1 MKKVLSL
8 CLAVSAAA
16 VCPSSSIVSAAPAE
30 KRLEREA
37 RAASATRAV
46 AGQGQSLV
54 RGREHRR
61 AAEAAFELGVKYARA
76 GRHREAVS
84 AFREAVLYDPGHADA
99 HFSLGHALYD
109 LGRWAEA
116 VESLK
121 LAASLN
127 PKDTEALNYLGAS
140 YFRQGLYEQ
149 AIEAYKRALLVKPD
163 LADVRYNIANAF
175 FKLGRYEPAVLYY
188 REAGYLRPK
197 SAELFNDMGVAYA
210 EWGRH
215 AEAAEAFKRAAS
227 HNSNDAYAQ
236 NNLALA
242 YHLGGQR
249 QEAAKALERALR
261 SAPRDESIQHNAA
274 LLSANPA
281 ASGAAVGDRVSLR
294 AGDRVGGQASGRW
307 LGRSDLIRGVH
318 AAGSADAEAETET
331 ASATSAEAP
340 APTPAGLPA
349 PTPAP
354 TPAATPLATP
364 VATPTPTPVA
374 TPEATPR
381 AAQVI
386 NDPAPLAARVATETA
401 AATPPAP
408 DFSEPAPGA
417 PRVGK
422 TGDNAPGDEAGA
434 APEEGGPPSANGGAA
449 APAANAAEPAAA
461 PAPTSVYRVGVGDVL
476 DIRLLDDRT
485 RNSTLFTVQPGGLL
499 EYAPLGD
506 PVVVAGKTTDEIADH
521 IKAELRRRAL
531 RDDPQ
536 VSVGVR
542 EYVSHTVIVSGLVGE
557 PGAKALRREAVP
569 LYVVV
574 ADAQPLPEAKRA
586 LITSDS
592 GGRRL
597 EVSLDDQAAMNTL
610 VRPGDVVNLLGKEQ
624 QFYFIGGKVE
634 APGQKDFHSGITLTQ
649 AILAAG
655 GALHASKTALV
666 TRQTADGL
674 LSVVEHN
681 LKKIMSGGAPDP
693 RLQPGDRIEVIR

>member
-1 MKKVLSL
+1 MKKFLSL
-8 CLAVSAAA
+8 CLAASAA
-16 VCPSSSIVSAAPAE
+16 VGCPAISAAGAAHAP
-30 KRLEREA
+30 
-37 RAASATRAV
+37 AASARSPRDVAV
-46 AGQGQSLV
+46 QDKSLI
-54 RGREHRR
+54 RGREHAR
-61 AAEAAFELGVKYARA
+61 AAEAAFDLGVKYARA
-76 GRHREAVS
+76 GRHREAVE

-116 VESLK
+116 AAALE

-140 YFRQGLYEQ
+140 YFRQGLYER
-149 AIEAYKRALLVKPD
+149 AIDAYKRALLLKPD
-163 LADVRYNIANAF
+163 LFDVRYNVANAF
-175 FKLGRYEPAVLYY
+175 YKLGRYEPAILYY
-188 REAGYLRPK
+188 KEAGYLKPK
-197 SAELFNDMGVAYA
+197 SAELLNDMGVAYA
-210 EWGRH
+210 EWGRQ
-215 AEAAEAFKRAAS
+215 AEAADAFKRAVGRDS
-227 HNSNDAYAQ
+227 DDAYAQ

-249 QEAAKALERALR
+249 QEAARAFERALR
-261 SAPRDESIQHNAA
+261 LAPRDESIHRNAA
-274 LLSANPA
+274 LA
-281 ASGAAVGDRVSLR
+281 ASDSAAGGVAVGDRVSLR
-294 AGDRVGGQASGRW
+294 GERAGGPAGARW
-307 LGRSDLIRGVH
+307 LGRSDVIRGVH
-318 AAGSADAEAETET
+318 EADSPARAEAGPET
-331 ASATSAEAP
+331 AEITTEA
-340 APTPAGLPA
+340 TPAA
-349 PTPAP
+349 TPAP
-354 TPAATPLATP
+354 TPAATPAPAPAPTPVATPRATPRATP
-364 VATPTPTPVA
+364 VATP
-374 TPEATPR
+374 
-381 AAQVI
+381 AAAAPAA
-386 NDPAPLAARVATETA
+386 NDPAPQAARAASETA
-401 AATPPAP
+401 AAATPAP
-408 DFSEPAPGA
+408 AISESVAGA
-417 PRVGK
+417 RRVGK
-422 TGDNAPGDEAGA
+422 TGDNAAGDEAGA
-434 APEEGGPPSANGGAA
+434 APEEAGPPAVAS
-449 APAANAAEPAAA
+449 AEPAAA
-461 PAPTSVYRVGVGDVL
+461 PAPTSFYRVGVGDVL
-476 DIRLLDDRT
+476 DIRLLDDRG
-485 RNSTLFTVQPGGLL
+485 RNSTLYTVQPGGVLD
-499 EYAPLGD
+499 YAPLGD
-506 PVVVAGKTTDEIADH
+506 PFAVAGKTTDEIAEH

-542 EYVSHTVIVSGLVGE
+542 EYVSHTVLVSGLVSE